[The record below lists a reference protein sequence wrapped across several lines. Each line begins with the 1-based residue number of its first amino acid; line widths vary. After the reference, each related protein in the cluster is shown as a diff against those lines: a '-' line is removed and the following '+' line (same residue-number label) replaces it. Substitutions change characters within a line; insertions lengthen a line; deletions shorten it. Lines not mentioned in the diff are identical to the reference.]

1 MSIQGTEDTIQ
12 LNERKVLFIYIET
25 EIYTCAG
32 GRMRYTHSHQQQ
44 HLK

>member
-1 MSIQGTEDTIQ
+1 MKE
-12 LNERKVLFIYIET
+12 KVLFIYIET

-32 GRMRYTHSHQQQ
+32 GHMANTHNYQQ